1 MLMTHEPQ
9 QQAVPAA
16 RREVR
21 PASNPQPPVHCY
33 SVKAAAEPGLLPNV
47 IGLFAKNGLVPL
59 RWHSDLLAP
68 QHDQDEE
75 LSIDF
80 QVAGLAWQR
89 AEYLA
94 RCMEQIYGV
103 HTVLISQKY

>member
-9 QQAVPAA
+9 QAVAAA
-16 RREVR
+16 RRDAQQV
-21 PASNPQPPVHCY
+21 SSTHPVHCY
-33 SVKAAAEPGLLPNV
+33 SLKAAAEPGLLPNV

-59 RWHSDLLAP
+59 RWHSDLLAH

>member
-9 QQAVPAA
+9 QAVAAA
-16 RREVR
+16 RRQAQQ
-21 PASNPQPPVHCY
+21 ASSTHPVHCY
-33 SVKAAAEPGLLPNV
+33 SLKAAAEPCLLPNV

-68 QHDQDEE
+68 HNEE

-80 QVAGLAWQR
+80 QVAGLAQQR

>member
-9 QQAVPAA
+9 QQAVAAA

-33 SVKAAAEPGLLPNV
+33 SLKAAAEPGLLPNV

-68 QHDQDEE
+68 HNEE

-80 QVAGLAWQR
+80 QVAGLAQQR

>member
-9 QQAVPAA
+9 QAVAAA
-16 RREVR
+16 RRQAQR
-21 PASNPQPPVHCY
+21 ASSTHPVHCY
-33 SVKAAAEPGLLPNV
+33 SLKAAAEPGLLPNV

-68 QHDQDEE
+68 HNEE

-80 QVAGLAWQR
+80 QVAGLAQQR

>member
-9 QQAVPAA
+9 QAVAAA
-16 RREVR
+16 RREAQR
-21 PASNPQPPVHCY
+21 ASSTHPVHCY
-33 SVKAAAEPGLLPNV
+33 SLKATAEPGLLPNV

-68 QHDQDEE
+68 HNEE

-80 QVAGLAWQR
+80 QVAGLAQHR